1 MAGDVVVGIPRAVAA
16 ASMANLNE
24 PDSALDEAPREQKP
38 LAKIVG
44 LLLPDPV
51 ETFDRFSL
59 GRKVNRVRG

>member
-24 PDSALDEAPREQKP
+24 PNSAFDEAPREQKP

-44 LLLPDPV
+44 LL
-51 ETFDRFSL
+51 R
-59 GRKVNRVRG
+59 